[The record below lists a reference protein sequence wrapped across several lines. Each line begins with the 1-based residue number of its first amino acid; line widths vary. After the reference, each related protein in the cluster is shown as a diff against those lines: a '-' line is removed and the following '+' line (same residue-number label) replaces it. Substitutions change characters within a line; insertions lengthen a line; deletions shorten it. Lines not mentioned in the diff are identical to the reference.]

1 MLDMAQP
8 GIGDKVKIKTR
19 KASYEGILMP
29 RSELSD
35 KEHIVLKLDS
45 GYNIGI
51 SKQDISKIEQVPE
64 SRKTRAPKVIVKAG
78 KGLPKISVVSTGG
91 TITSKVD
98 YKTGGVSPFK
108 TGEELLAGMPK
119 LAEIVQINDIKQ
131 PFSLLSED
139 ISHKDWSKIAKEVYS
154 ELKKDTEGVIVTH
167 GTDTLHYTSAAL
179 SFMIEGL
186 NKPIAVVGAQ
196 RSADRGSFDGLM
208 NMLCATHYCLSDIAE
223 VAIVM
228 HAGSS
233 DEYCIASQGT
243 KVRKMHTSRRDAF
256 RPINDEPIAKIWP
269 DGNVVMTGT
278 QYNERSSGNPKL
290 LEKVEEKVALIHSYP
305 GARPEILEHYIDK
318 KYKGIIIAGTGFGH
332 VATQPLDTKESWLKA
347 VTNTVDS
354 GIFVGMTSQAL
365 YGTTDSMIYSA
376 GRLLKNA
383 GVTYLKDIL
392 PETAYVKLA
401 WALGNF
407 KRSELEEKMLEN
419 ISGEIN
425 ERIQPKSFLY

>member
-1 MLDMAQP
+1 MAQP
-8 GIGDKVKIKTR
+8 SIGDKVKIKTQ

-51 SKQDISKIEQVPE
+51 SKKDISKIDQVAE
-64 SRKTRAPKVIVKAG
+64 NRKTRAPKVIVKAG

-154 ELKKDTEGVIVTH
+154 ELRKDTEGVIVTH

-269 DGNVVMTGT
+269 DGNLVMTGA
-278 QYNERSSGNPKL
+278 QYSERSSGKPKL
-290 LEKVEEKVALIHSYP
+290 LDKVEEKVALIHSYP

-383 GVTYLKDIL
+383 GVTYLKDML

-425 ERIQPKSFLY
+425 ERIQPGSFLY